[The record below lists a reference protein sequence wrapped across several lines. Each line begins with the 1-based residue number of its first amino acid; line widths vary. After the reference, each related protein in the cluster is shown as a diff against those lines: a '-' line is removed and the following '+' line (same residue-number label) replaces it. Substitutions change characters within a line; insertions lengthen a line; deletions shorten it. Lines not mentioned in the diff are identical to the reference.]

1 MGRGMEKK
9 KIYLNNEDRKDFI
22 GVAYQCGGGGR
33 KNLNYHGEIRDGVSP

>member
-22 GVAYQCGGGGR
+22 GVAYSVGAGDA
-33 KNLNYHGEIRDGVSP
+33 KI